1 MSIRR
6 IIIPAAIF
14 VALISL
20 LFIYPS
26 IDRPIGAEQSLYT
39 GHEDHNITLQEG
51 VELTK
56 AYRLTSK
63 GDVPLAQYFGKD
75 ALANVLAQPG
85 CVGLRLYYGKHADG
99 SSAIVIV
106 GVDSKGKDMTKGLIC
121 QRSRPCPPY
130 CDEVNSELKQDN
142 TFATLK

>member
-1 MSIRR
+1 MNIRR
-6 IIIPAAIF
+6 IILPASIF
-14 VALISL
+14 IALISL

-26 IDRPIGAEQSLYT
+26 LDRPIGAEQTIYS

-51 VELTK
+51 IELTK
-56 AYRLTSK
+56 AYRVTSK

-85 CVGLRLYYGKHADG
+85 CVGLRMYYAKHQDG
-99 SSAIVIV
+99 SSTMVIV
-106 GVDSKGKDMTKGLIC
+106 GVDNKGNDITKGLLC
-121 QRSRPCPPY
+121 QKASQCPPW
-130 CDEVNSELKQDN
+130 CPGASELKQDN